1 MEIIKE
7 DEEEK
12 NLKQE
17 DVFKSILTFS
27 KGTFEEKLNSF
38 IKPDSIIMVKLKK
51 EEEEIKG

>member
-27 KGTFEEKLNSF
+27 KGTFENSF

-51 EEEEIKG
+51 EEEEIKE